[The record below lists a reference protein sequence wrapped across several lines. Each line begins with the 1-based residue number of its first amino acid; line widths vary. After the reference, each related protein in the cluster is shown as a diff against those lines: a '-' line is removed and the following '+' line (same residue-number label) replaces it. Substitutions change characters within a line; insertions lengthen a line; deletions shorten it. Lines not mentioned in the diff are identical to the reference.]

1 MSLVVTATRQL
12 PLRLSEQPQA
22 LPCAECVAFPTCGGH
37 ELPLLRNFGCI
48 RKLSNGREVDP
59 DDMNPLHEDR
69 FWDLWH
75 DVDGLLDFRVGS
87 LIGADSA
94 SFPEYIPVLQH
105 EGSRSR
111 PPEVDVVAIP
121 LFQILRNRADGSYG
135 SRFPDGA
142 ALRRRFRLRDTTKI
156 VLRGVDDDRK
166 LERFWQFHRAH
177 AVGAGLAKL
186 DLLGVTVPNFSF
198 FTDATRF
205 QILRNRKRIV
215 LTCERLSNAGVRVIP
230 HLNALTQADWKF
242 WAEFLLEH
250 PEITV
255 VCKEFQTGLKEANA
269 GLRAYREIV
278 DLEQA
283 IGRKL
288 HPILVAGGRHYQDAQ
303 RDFPNRFS
311 VLDSTAFMGA
321 LARQV
326 LADHGERQKWIKKPT
341 QRGEP
346 LDNHFDQNVR
356 GRKLNLEFGPVAGR
370 PALPAPDAEGQM
382 LWEEM
387 IEKPYLTDQP
397 LAPGISRTQ
406 AGTNFSLQ
414 AESVIH

>member
-1 MSLVVTATRQL
+1 MSLAVTATRQL
-12 PLRLSEQPQA
+12 PLRLSEQPQS
-22 LPCAECVAFPTCGGH
+22 LPCADCVALPACGGH
-37 ELPLLRNFGCI
+37 ELPLLRLFGCT
-48 RKLSNGREVDP
+48 RKLTNGWEVDP
-59 DDMNPLHEDR
+59 DDMNPLHDDR
-69 FWDLWH
+69 FWELWH
-75 DVDGLLDFRVGS
+75 DVDGLLNFRVGP
-87 LIGADSA
+87 LVGADSA
-94 SFPEYIPVLQH
+94 SLPDYIPVLQH

-166 LERFWQFHRAH
+166 LERFWQFHRAND
-177 AVGAGLAKL
+177 VGAGLAKL
-186 DLLGVTVPNFSF
+186 DILGVTVPNFSF

-230 HLNALTQADWKF
+230 HLNALTPADWKF

-250 PEITV
+250 LEINV
-255 VCKEFQTGLKEANA
+255 VCKEFQTGLKEGDE

-278 DLEQA
+278 NLEQV

-288 HPILVAGGRHYQDAQ
+288 HPILVAGGRFYQEAQ
-303 RDFPNRFS
+303 KDFPNRFS

-326 LADHGERQKWIKKPT
+326 LADHGERQKWVKKPT
-341 QRGEP
+341 ALGEP
-346 LDNHFDQNVR
+346 VDDHFDQNVR
-356 GRKLNLEFGPVAGR
+356 GRKLNLEFGPAAGR
-370 PALPAPDAEGQM
+370 LVTPQPDVEGQM
-382 LWEEM
+382 LWEDM
-387 IEKPYLTDQP
+387 VEKPFLTDQP
-397 LAPGISRTQ
+397 LAPGISRRQ
-406 AGTNFSLQ
+406 VGANVSLQ
-414 AESVIH
+414 AARAIH